1 MMFFSDSE
9 LNTFEN
15 TNTATPAMHAE
26 KYSYLNIL
34 LLIGEYIT
42 FSHNIPA
49 RSSTTH
55 KLATP
60 YLTWKKLIPILLV

>member
-1 MMFFSDSE
+1 MFFSDSE
-9 LNTFEN
+9 LNAFEN
-15 TNTATPAMHAE
+15 TNIATHAAMHAE

-42 FSHNIPA
+42 FSQNIPA

-60 YLTWKKLIPILLV
+60 YLTWKKLNSS

>member
-1 MMFFSDSE
+1 MMFFSDGPE
-9 LNTFEN
+9 LNAFKN
-15 TNTATPAMHAE
+15 TNIATPAMRAE

-42 FSHNIPA
+42 LSHNIPA

-60 YLTWKKLIPILLV
+60 YLTWKKLTPIL